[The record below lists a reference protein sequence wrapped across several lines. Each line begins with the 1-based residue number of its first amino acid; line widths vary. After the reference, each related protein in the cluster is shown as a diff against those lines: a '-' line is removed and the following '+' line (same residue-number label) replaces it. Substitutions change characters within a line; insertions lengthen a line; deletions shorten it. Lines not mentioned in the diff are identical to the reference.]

1 MFLGFIHRRVHR
13 KISGIFSNRCSRTN
27 GAVEQTLFGKSERE
41 LRPLCSQLLTVEGK
55 EAREADEASET
66 LERMERHGQPDSK
79 KQRDLL
85 ELVEDA
91 GYKRANAPL

>member
-1 MFLGFIHRRVHR
+1 VKPWNAWNAMVNLI
-13 KISGIFSNRCSRTN
+13 
-27 GAVEQTLFGKSERE
+27 Q
-41 LRPLCSQLLTVEGK
+41 
-55 EAREADEASET
+55 
-66 LERMERHGQPDSK
+66 K

>member
-1 MFLGFIHRRVHR
+1 
-13 KISGIFSNRCSRTN
+13 
-27 GAVEQTLFGKSERE
+27 VES
-41 LRPLCSQLLTVEGK
+41 K